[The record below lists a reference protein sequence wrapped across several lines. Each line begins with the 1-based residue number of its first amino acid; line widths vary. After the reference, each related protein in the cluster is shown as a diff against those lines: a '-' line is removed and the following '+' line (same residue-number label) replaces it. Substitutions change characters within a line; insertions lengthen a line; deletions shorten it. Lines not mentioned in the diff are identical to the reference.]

1 MKTFYEQTIIDN
13 IDFSGYEDGLD
24 MMGVG
29 SVINEEFDQELYVN
43 IHNVYHIF
51 KVEYGWRVLQVGEY
65 NAFKEW
71 LQGLPNVLTVPFY
84 NYDILENAKK
94 AGFFNIIAITIY
106 PDNTRT
112 EEQVMAEGRT
122 LLRKQEKCLDTYWA
136 ELSLAF
142 FNIKDELCKQN

>member
-94 AGFFNIIAITIY
+94 AGFFMITLIGN
-106 PDNTRT
+106 DG
-112 EEQVMAEGRT
+112 ESEQVMAEGRA
-122 LLRKQEKCLDTYWA
+122 LLRKQEKFLDTYWS
-136 ELSLAF
+136 ELSFAF
-142 FNIKDELCKQN
+142 FTLKENL

>member
-51 KVEYGWRVLQVGEY
+51 KVEYSWRVLQVGEY

-94 AGFFNIIAITIY
+94 AGFFIITLIG
-106 PDNTRT
+106 NNGESER
-112 EEQVMAEGRT
+112 VMAEGRT
-122 LLRKQEKCLDTYWA
+122 LLRKQEKFLDTYWS
-136 ELSLAF
+136 ELSFAF
-142 FNIKDELCKQN
+142 FTLKENL